1 MSRGSR
7 SSIILLAVFLA
18 MLLIVLPA
26 SSGKDTPNATT
37 VTPSPTPVATTNTTV
52 APSLTTVATTNTTVT
67 LSPTP
72 VATTNTTV
80 APSPVSATPT
90 KTTVAVTPQT
100 TIIPTAN
107 PTISVGETATTC
119 SIMIYS
125 SPTGA
130 SILIDGVYS
139 GTTPK
144 TVNGISAGNHNLRLV
159 LSRYY
164 DYEGSIY
171 ALPGQT
177 VQGYGTLQPMSQVTS
192 ASGVV
197 VPVIIP
203 VVTVMPVPTQDTG
216 LLGNSSVIVAIIGS
230 VTVLIAAG
238 VSIFTHLTPRKKE

>member
-1 MSRGSR
+1 MSRKSGSFV
-7 SSIILLAVFLA
+7 ILLAVFLA
-18 MLLIVLPA
+18 ILLIVLPA
-26 SSGKDTPNATT
+26 VSGKVTPNTT
-37 VTPSPTPVATTNTTV
+37 TIVTSQTTGTPTNTTN
-52 APSLTTVATTNTTVT
+52 TTNTTVT
-67 LSPTP
+67 TAPTT
-72 VATTNTTV
+72 VAITNTTV
-80 APSPVSATPT
+80 ATLPATATPT
-90 KTTVAVTPQT
+90 ATTVAVTPPT
-100 TIIPTAN
+100 TVIPTSN
-107 PTISVGETATTC
+107 PTIAVAETATTG

-144 TVNGISAGNHNLRLV
+144 TVNGISPGNHNLRLV

-203 VVTVMPVPTQDTG
+203 VVTVMPVPTKDPG
-216 LLGNSSVIVAIIGS
+216 LLGNTSVIVAIIGS